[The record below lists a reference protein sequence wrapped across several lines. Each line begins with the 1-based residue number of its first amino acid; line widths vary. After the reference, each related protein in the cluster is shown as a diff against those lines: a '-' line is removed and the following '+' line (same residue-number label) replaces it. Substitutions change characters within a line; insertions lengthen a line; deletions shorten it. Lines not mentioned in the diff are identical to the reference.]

1 MHLDTLSQADLF
13 NEISE
18 LARSQGVAT
27 QAAWDELADEVVE
40 SHLLLGELDPDQN
53 LVGLKT
59 TLRGLWQEYN
69 REAGEE
75 SASAIDEDPQAP
87 KA

>member
-1 MHLDTLSQADLF
+1 MNLDILSQADLF
-13 NEISE
+13 NEISD

-27 QAAWDELADEVVE
+27 QEAWEELADETVE

-59 TLRGLWQEYN
+59 TLHGLWQEYS
-69 REAGEE
+69 RGAGEE
-75 SASAIDEDPQAP
+75 SMEAIDEDPQAP